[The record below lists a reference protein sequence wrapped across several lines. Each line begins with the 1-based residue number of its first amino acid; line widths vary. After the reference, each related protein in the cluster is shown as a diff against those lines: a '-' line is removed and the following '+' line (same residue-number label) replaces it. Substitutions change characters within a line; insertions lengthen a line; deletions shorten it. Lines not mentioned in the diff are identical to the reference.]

1 MREGMI
7 LCCVL
12 YTHTQTPKGHKETF
26 GGDGYVCYCHCG
38 DSFMR
43 IYVECTNPYRLNMC
57 NLTEISLKPSKKYL
71 KFKM

>member
-26 GGDGYVCYCHCG
+26 GGDGSIYCHDCDDG
-38 DSFMR
+38 KMS
-43 IYVECTNPYRLNMC
+43 IYICPNSRNCVH
-57 NLTEISLKPSKKYL
+57 
-71 KFKM
+71 